1 MKVNLQKT
9 IKSFYPCIIAGLI
22 LLISFP
28 AAATKPK
35 LIVLPITGDGKIA
48 QDDSDYLLDSM
59 FEAAS
64 LRIAGEII
72 LITKQGTKKAI
83 KSVSKSCKEDCALSA
98 AQKTGAG
105 IALICD
111 LNTYE
116 DKTIGFVKLL
126 DTTDEAVLSAKR
138 FIVSGNDLRA
148 IEAGMQSAVRY
159 VLSARFLPLSQAQQS
174 ALAKTQGNMPPAQYP
189 EQVEGPIMVNI
200 PQADSAAST
209 SVVSSQNQNRI
220 EAYTEPEPEPY
231 VEPLTPEEAS
241 VKKKHFLVSAIVFT
255 AFGAGMSLGGMG
267 FLLTAQNEVD
277 KQQGWYDA
285 QNELYVKASADG
297 VSQAYIDLYNQNILA
312 IQDDIETIDK
322 TIKKDNILGAVFLG
336 IGGVSLITSIVF
348 WVKFSKMKKL
358 SEPGMISL
366 NPVFSPNFNGAVLSG
381 SF

>member
-1 MKVNLQKT
+1 MKAVLKKT
-9 IKSFYPCIIAGLI
+9 VKSYYPFLIAGLI

-28 AAATKPK
+28 AAASKPK

-72 LITKQGTKKAI
+72 LITKQGTKKAV

-111 LNTYE
+111 LNSYE
-116 DKTIGFVKLL
+116 DKTVGFVKLL
-126 DTTDEAVLSAKR
+126 DTTDQAVLSAKR
-138 FIVSGNDLRA
+138 FIVKGNDLRA

-159 VLSARFLPLSQAQQS
+159 VLSARFLPLSQAQQNS
-174 ALAKTQGNMPPAQYP
+174 LAKTQGNMPPAQYP

-200 PQADSAAST
+200 PQENSASARP
-209 SVVSSQNQNRI
+209 VVTSQNTNQ
-220 EAYTEPEPEPY
+220 EYMEPEPEPY

-241 VKKKHFLVSAIVFT
+241 VKKRSYLITAIVLDTLGVGLSIAGLVSFVQAK
-255 AFGAGMSLGGMG
+255 
-267 FLLTAQNEVD
+267 NELETRD
-277 KQQGWYDA
+277 TWIDA
-285 QNELYVKASADG
+285 QVND
-297 VSQAYIDLYNQNILA
+297 YNQIILDPA
-312 IQDDIETIDK
+312 TSDENRAYYTQKWYEAQDNIETIDQTVK
-322 TIKKDNILGAVFLG
+322 SNNIAGSVLLG
-336 IGGVSLITSIVF
+336 IGGVSLLTSIIF

-358 SEPGMISL
+358 AEPGMISL
-366 NPVFSPNFNGAVLSG
+366 HPVVSPNFNGAFLTG